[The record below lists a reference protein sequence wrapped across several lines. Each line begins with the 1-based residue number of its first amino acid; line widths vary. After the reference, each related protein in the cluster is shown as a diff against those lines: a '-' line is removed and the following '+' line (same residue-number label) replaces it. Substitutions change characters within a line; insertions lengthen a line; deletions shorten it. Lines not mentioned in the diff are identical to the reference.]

1 MTPPPAG
8 AWLHEPVDNFDP
20 VDNSAGADVDPEV
33 LAEQAALDQQ
43 LLAEHD
49 PTGIDLATSVAHQTQ
64 GSSGAVNLPPPRG
77 VRTGP
82 TRRRTTRGG
91 GITFSGA
98 RADDRDPQTVQSV
111 LGEVIR
117 RRGWTTQ
124 INVRSLLVRWSDLV
138 GPTNAAHSVP
148 EGFQDGVLTI
158 RTESTTWASSL
169 RALAPNLVAE
179 LNRQLGKGSVTRV
192 LVLGPQAPTWKHGI
206 RSVRDGRGPRDTYG

>member
-1 MTPPPAG
+1 MTPPAG
-8 AWLHEPVDNFDP
+8 SWLHEPVENSDP
-20 VDNSAGADVDPEV
+20 VDNPDEAQVDPEV
-33 LAEQAALDQQ
+33 LAEQEALDQQ

-49 PTGIDLATSVAHQTQ
+49 ATGIDLATSVAHQTR
-64 GSSGAVNLPPPRG
+64 GSGGGVNLPPPRG

-82 TRRRTTRGG
+82 ATRRPSRVT

-98 RADDRDPQTVQSV
+98 RPDDRDPQSVESV

-124 INVRSLLVRWSDLV
+124 INVRSLLVQWSALV
-138 GPTNAAHSVP
+138 GPTNAAHSAP

-179 LNRQLGKGSVTRV
+179 LNRQLGNGSVKRV
-192 LVLGPQAPTWKHGI
+192 VVLGPQAPSWKHGI

>member
-1 MTPPPAG
+1 MTPPPG
-8 AWLHEPVDNFDP
+8 SWLHEPVENSDP
-20 VDNSAGADVDPEV
+20 VDDPDTAQIDPEV
-33 LAEQAALDQQ
+33 AAAQEALDQE

-49 PTGIDLATSVAHQTQ
+49 PTGIDLATSVAHQTR
-64 GSSGAVNLPPPRG
+64 GSGGGVNLPPPRG

-82 TRRRTTRGG
+82 ARRRTSRVT

-98 RADDRDPQTVQSV
+98 RPDDRDPQSVESV

-124 INVRSLLVRWSDLV
+124 VNVRSLLVQWSALV

-179 LNRQLGKGSVTRV
+179 LNRQLGNGSVKRV
-192 LVLGPQAPTWKHGI
+192 VVLGPQAPSWKHGI

>member
-1 MTPPPAG
+1 MTPPPPES
-8 AWLHEPVDNFDP
+8 WLHELVENSDP
-20 VDNSAGADVDPEV
+20 VENPDDESVDPQAA
-33 LAEQAALDQQ
+33 AEQQALDEQV
-43 LLAEHD
+43 LAEHD
-49 PTGIDLATSVAHQTQ
+49 PTGIDLATAVAHQTR
-64 GSSGAVNLPPPRG
+64 GSVGVNLPPSRG

-82 TRRRTTRGG
+82 ARRRSTRVT

-98 RADDRDPQTVQSV
+98 RADDRDPQSVESV

-124 INVRSLLVRWSDLV
+124 INVRSLLVQWSALV
-138 GPTNAAHSVP
+138 GATNAEHSVP

-179 LNRQLGKGSVTRV
+179 LNRQLGNGSVKRV
-192 LVLGPQAPTWKHGI
+192 VVLGPQAPSWKHGI